1 MKQMTK
7 PTESVAF
14 TFCKNFASAET
25 KKAAWPVFV
34 ASVSRSVEYPTKAA
48 SIKRESIV
56 GGVRDDEKRGRADN
70 VRTRTIA
77 TLDYDDLPGVT
88 LADIELQLEVMLAG
102 CAWVAYSTYR
112 HTPEAP
118 RIRVFVPL
126 SRAVGKAEYEALVD
140 LIADDLGLGDP
151 DSCSKVMA
159 QIFFMASHQPG
170 VAPWSASG
178 DGAFMD
184 VGPIGERPREEVDN
198 RAEHMDLASIVAAQ
212 PLDLTEGD
220 IDALL
225 EANPAEGLDYE
236 DWLKTGMALAHQYQG
251 SEAGYGRW
259 AVWSAKSVK
268 HDVSHMKTKW
278 RSFRGT
284 ASPVTMRSLIKAS
297 PGVVSTPSSEI
308 AVDSVVTGALDDEAD
323 RVCDAESWA
332 LFKTRIQGLTD
343 AALPPDRRGML
354 ASVVHMRWGKGAGL
368 TLTEV
373 KKALKRP
380 KAERMGETLPCPAWL
395 DGWAFAE
402 AEGLF
407 VNLDVDDYAIR
418 RESFRAKYDRQV
430 EVVAQ
435 ETDAATFAL
444 NLVQIPT
451 VVRGMYWPGMDRLF
465 EYAGKPCYNTYG
477 EDGQVAAETLKGDA
491 DGQAVVDLFL
501 RHLDNLIESERERG
515 LLLDWMS
522 YVYRN
527 PGARVRWGML
537 LWGIEGNG
545 KSYIFHV
552 LQRLMGR
559 NARVITTSMIEG
571 RFNDWAVGSRLI
583 GIEEVR
589 IAGTNK
595 YKILDQLKPMI
606 SNDTIGVEP
615 KGQASYLAP
624 NFASYL
630 MTTNH
635 IDAVPMSAND
645 RRYCVIFTRQRTQD
659 DLFALH
665 GGRVETE
672 QYFETL
678 FSETERRVDAIGRFL
693 LDRVMGAE
701 FKASGRAPV
710 TSGLAEMRAANV
722 GDDEQALMDAM
733 EDHACEVISDDLIDV
748 TWLNITTLAD
758 GVQLPQGRAL
768 GRLLMDRG
776 MAKAG
781 RIRVGETHHMVWY
794 KPGQDKSVSCPKDRV
809 RAWHMARKASK

>member
-1 MKQMTK
+1 MVKV
-7 PTESVAF
+7 TEPVVF
-14 TFCKNFASAET
+14 TFCKNFATAQT

-34 ASVSRSVEYPTKAA
+34 KSVARSVEYPTKAA

-56 GGVRDDEKRGRADN
+56 GGVRDDEQRGRADN
-70 VRTRTIA
+70 VKTRTIL
-77 TLDYDDLPGVT
+77 TLDYDNLPGITLDDIEFQLEFT
-88 LADIELQLEVMLAG
+88 LAGNAY
-102 CAWVAYSTYR
+102 VAYSTFR

-126 SRAVGKAEYEALVD
+126 SRAVGKAEYAALVD
-140 LIADDLGLGDP
+140 RIADDLGLGYP

-170 VAPWSASG
+170 VTPWSASG
-178 DGAFMD
+178 AGAFLD
-184 VGPIGERPREEVDN
+184 VDSLDLDVAEADDSGED
-198 RAEHMDLASIVAAQ
+198 MDLAAIVAAQ
-212 PLDLTEGD
+212 PLALSEDD

-225 EANPAEGLDYE
+225 DANPAEGLQYE
-236 DWLKTGMALAHQYQG
+236 DWLRVGMALAHQHQG

-259 AVWSAKSVK
+259 LAWSAKSVK

-278 RSFRGT
+278 RSFKGT
-284 ASPVTMRSLIKAS
+284 ASPVTLRSLIKAS
-297 PGVVSTPSSEI
+297 PGVVATPRAEI
-308 AVDSVVTGALDDEAD
+308 TPDSRVAGALDDEAD
-323 RVCDAESWA
+323 RVCDAASWSA
-332 LFKTRIQGLTD
+332 FKTRVQGLTD

-373 KKALKRP
+373 KKALGRP
-380 KAERMGETLPCPAWL
+380 KAKRMGETLPCPAWL
-395 DGWAFAE
+395 KDWVFAE

-418 RESFRAKYDRQV
+418 RESFRAKYDRQG

-444 NLVQIPT
+444 LMVQIPT

-477 EDGQVAAETLKGDA
+477 EDGQPPVGALEGDA
-491 DGQAVVDLFL
+491 DGQSVVDLFL
-501 RHLDNLIESERERG
+501 AHLDNLIESERERG

-527 PGARVRWGML
+527 PGSRVRWGML

-606 SNDTIGVEP
+606 SNDSIGVEP

-672 QYFETL
+672 RYFETL
-678 FSETERRVDAIGRFL
+678 FGETERRVDAIGRFL
-693 LDRVMGAE
+693 LDRQMGSE

-710 TSGLAEMRAANV
+710 TKGLAEMRAANV
-722 GDDEQALMDAM
+722 SDDEQALIDAM

-781 RIRVGETHHMVWY
+781 RIKVGEKVHNVWH
-794 KPGQDKSVSCPKDRV
+794 KPVSDKSVSDTRERV
-809 RAWHMARKASK
+809 RAWHMARETSK